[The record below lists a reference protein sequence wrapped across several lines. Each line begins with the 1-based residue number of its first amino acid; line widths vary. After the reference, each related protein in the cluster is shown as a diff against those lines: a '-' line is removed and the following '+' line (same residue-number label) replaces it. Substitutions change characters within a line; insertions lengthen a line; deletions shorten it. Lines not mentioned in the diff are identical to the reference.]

1 MMIPGR
7 IWRQVDE
14 HEWSIPFYFYI
25 VYCHTTRTCYYWLMV
40 DGDYPSTWCLEDIR
54 WFGHCRRPTGLSER
68 TARWRRDGLHCRR
81 PTGLSER
88 NYGRCMRIL
97 YLYLQTQD
105 FLLGLIKVNN
115 KFFIKLDDVIIM
127 LLDSSL
133 NYHNM

>member
-1 MMIPGR
+1 
-7 IWRQVDE
+7 
-14 HEWSIPFYFYI
+14 
-25 VYCHTTRTCYYWLMV
+25 
-40 DGDYPSTWCLEDIR
+40 
-54 WFGHCRRPTGLSER
+54 
-68 TARWRRDGLHCRR
+68 
-81 PTGLSER
+81 
-88 NYGRCMRIL
+88 MRIL